1 MKNLNK
7 KAREVCLTT
16 PHGAD
21 FTVKLAGTA
30 LRRLRGLFFSDA
42 PALMIVPC
50 SSVHSIGFNR
60 PLEVAYIDK
69 DGQVLTVKDLKPW
82 NMHMP
87 VSKAHAV
94 LEANPGLLGQW
105 GIREGVRIILSGD
118 T

>member
-7 KAREVCLTT
+7 KAREVCLRT
-16 PHGAD
+16 PQGTD
-21 FTVKLAGTA
+21 FTVQLAGTA

-42 PALMIVPC
+42 EALMIVPC

-69 DGQVLTVKDLKPW
+69 DGQVLTVKNLKPW

-87 VSKAHAV
+87 VRNAHAV
-94 LEANPGLLGQW
+94 LEANPGLLEQW
-105 GIREGVRIILSGD
+105 GIHQGVRIILAEE